1 MCLVETCSTFPVK
14 LIRVRFNQFFIQIVH
29 WELKTPCGNK
39 NKNKSS
45 T

>member
-1 MCLVETCSTFPVK
+1 VLSKNCSTFLAK